1 MSFRVSVVIQM
12 QITRERNQDTLPMMM
27 AQNSE
32 SLYKEDYGHGQ
43 KCNTEKSFKLGLF
56 NLGF

>member
-1 MSFRVSVVIQM
+1 M